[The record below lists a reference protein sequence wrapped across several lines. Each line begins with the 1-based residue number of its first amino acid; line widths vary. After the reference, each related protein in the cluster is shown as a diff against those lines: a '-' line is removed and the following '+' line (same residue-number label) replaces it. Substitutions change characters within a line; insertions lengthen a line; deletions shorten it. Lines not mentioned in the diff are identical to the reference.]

1 MCRAVYRISGCP
13 AEGARKDENYG
24 KEVSDEVAGSR
35 TGWVIIVLAVA
46 AALSNA
52 SCDRKRQ
59 VCLKL
64 EAKVIENYRERAD
77 FWACLLDRS
86 IDIARANNRNRP
98 NKEDV
103 DSGCRSLGGEVIE
116 REDPDTACQKEDAE
130 RGVFVI
136 LFDDMDGDGY
146 EHRHYG
152 DGPRIPPEIWSQPS
166 ILLSMEESAAL
177 CQDYGGVWVDGA
189 TPYCRLSAAGIAVVT
204 EDLNEDGLIGSDE
217 AHCESLD
224 ENGEPSGEQVACF

>member
-1 MCRAVYRISGCP
+1 MMSRA
-13 AEGARKDENYG
+13 AR
-24 KEVSDEVAGSR
+24 
-35 TGWVIIVLAVA
+35 WVIIVLAVA
-46 AALSNA
+46 AALSSA
-52 SCDRKRQ
+52 SCDMKKR

-77 FWACLLDRS
+77 FWACVLDRALR
-86 IDIARANNRNRP
+86 IARENNRNRP
-98 NKEDV
+98 NKEDA
-103 DSGCRSLGGEVIE
+103 DSACRSMGGEVIE

-130 RGVFVI
+130 QNVI
-136 LFDDMDGDGY
+136 VIVFDDMDRDGY
-146 EHRHYG
+146 EHPYYG
-152 DGPRIPPEIWSQPS
+152 DDRRIPPEIWSQPS

-177 CQDYGGVWVDGA
+177 CQYYGGVWVEGA

>member
-1 MCRAVYRISGCP
+1 MSRA
-13 AEGARKDENYG
+13 AR
-24 KEVSDEVAGSR
+24 
-35 TGWVIIVLAVA
+35 WVIIVLAVA
-46 AALSNA
+46 EALSSA
-52 SCDRKRQ
+52 SCERKKQ
-59 VCLKL
+59 ACLKL
-64 EAKVIENYRERAD
+64 EAKVLENYRERAE
-77 FWACLLDRS
+77 FLACLLDRAGKG
-86 IDIARANNRNRP
+86 ARANNRNRP
-98 NKEDV
+98 NKEDA
-103 DSGCRSLGGEVIE
+103 DSACRSMGGEVIE

-130 RGVFVI
+130 QDVI
-136 LFDDMDGDGY
+136 VIVFDDMDGNGY
-146 EHRHYG
+146 EHPYYG
-152 DGPRIPPEIWSQPS
+152 DDPPIPPEIWSEPS